1 MEMPKVINK
10 DVIDK
15 IAEYAEKN
23 YSKAATAKELGL
35 DQTTV
40 KKYWPPEKG
49 KAEQPSYPFW
59 LYLPRKL

>member
-40 KKYWPPEKG
+40 KKLL
-49 KAEQPSYPFW
+49 AA
-59 LYLPRKL
+59 